1 MVKITQEFVT
11 AVLELS
17 DVGQSKISER
27 ERDLYGISSP
37 RLKAL
42 INNICSKEGTNY
54 LELGVYKGSTI
65 ISAAYGNLTAK
76 LVGVENYSYDP
87 REPKQTAPEGTIW
100 ENMKSQLHSNL
111 QRYEDPGV
119 PLNTDNITIIE
130 SNFQDVDWK
139 NHPKFDVCFFDIAP
153 ADKNTYQAFFE
164 KTLSALS
171 SEAVIIFSGYSNV
184 KNAKELDE
192 VIADNA
198 YRFDVQWSKQRISGG
213 LSDHTHYQ
221 SGILILGIKKKI
233 VKAEKAT
240 AQ

>member
-27 ERDLYGISSP
+27 ERELYGISSP

-54 LELGVYKGSTI
+54 LELGVFKGSTI
-65 ISAAYGNLTAK
+65 ISAAYGNLSTK
-76 LVGVENYSYDP
+76 LVGVENYKYDQN
-87 REPKQTAPEGTIW
+87 EPKRTAPEGTIW
-100 ENMKSQLHSNL
+100 ENMKTQLNSNIK
-111 QRYEDPGV
+111 RYEELGV
-119 PLNTDNITIIE
+119 PVNTNNITIIE
-130 SNFQDVDWK
+130 SDFQDVDWK
-139 NHPKFDVCFFDIAP
+139 SYPKFDVCFFDVVP
-153 ADKNTYQAFFE
+153 ADKETYKVFFE

-171 SEAVIIFSGYSNV
+171 SEAVIIFSNYSNV

-192 VIADNA
+192 IIADNNHK
-198 YRFDVQWSKQRISGG
+198 FDVQWKKQRVSGG

-221 SGILILGIKKKI
+221 SGVLIIGIKKKI
-233 VKAEKAT
+233 VKAEKVSI
-240 AQ
+240 

>member
-27 ERDLYGISSP
+27 ERELYGISSP

-54 LELGVYKGSTI
+54 LELGVFKGSTI
-65 ISAAYGNLTAK
+65 ISAAYGNLSTK
-76 LVGVENYSYDP
+76 LVGVENYKYDQN
-87 REPKQTAPEGTIW
+87 EPKRTAPEGTIW
-100 ENMKSQLHSNL
+100 ENMKTQLNSNIK
-111 QRYEDPGV
+111 RYEELGV
-119 PLNTDNITIIE
+119 PVNTNNITIIE
-130 SNFQDVDWK
+130 SDFQDVDWK
-139 NHPKFDVCFFDIAP
+139 SYPKFDVCFFDVVP
-153 ADKNTYQAFFE
+153 ADKETYKAFFE

-171 SEAVIIFSGYSNV
+171 SEAVIIFSNYSNV

-192 VIADNA
+192 IIADNNHK
-198 YRFDVQWSKQRISGG
+198 FDVQWKKQRVSGG

-221 SGILILGIKKKI
+221 SGVLIIGIKKKI
-233 VKAEKAT
+233 VKAEKVSI
-240 AQ
+240 

>member
-27 ERDLYGISSP
+27 ERELYGISSP

-54 LELGVYKGSTI
+54 LELGVFKGSTI
-65 ISAAYGNLTAK
+65 ISAAYGNLSTK
-76 LVGVENYSYDP
+76 LVGVENYKYDQN
-87 REPKQTAPEGTIW
+87 EPKRTAPEGTIW
-100 ENMKSQLHSNL
+100 ENMKTQLNSNIK
-111 QRYEDPGV
+111 RYEELGV
-119 PLNTDNITIIE
+119 PVNTNNITIIE
-130 SNFQDVDWK
+130 SDFQDVDWK
-139 NHPKFDVCFFDIAP
+139 SYPKFDVCFFDVVP
-153 ADKNTYQAFFE
+153 ADKEMYKAFFE

-171 SEAVIIFSGYSNV
+171 SEAVIIFSNYSNV

-192 VIADNA
+192 IIADNNNK
-198 YRFDVQWSKQRISGG
+198 FDVQWKKQRVSGG

-221 SGILILGIKKKI
+221 SGVLIIGIKKKI
-233 VKAEKAT
+233 VKAEKVSI
-240 AQ
+240 

>member
-27 ERDLYGISSP
+27 ERELYGISSP

-54 LELGVYKGSTI
+54 LELGVFKGSTI
-65 ISAAYGNLTAK
+65 ISAAYGNLSTK
-76 LVGVENYSYDP
+76 LVGVENYKYDQN
-87 REPKQTAPEGTIW
+87 EPKRTAPEGTIW
-100 ENMKSQLHSNL
+100 ENMKTQLNSNIK
-111 QRYEDPGV
+111 RYEELGV
-119 PLNTDNITIIE
+119 PVNTNNITIIE
-130 SNFQDVDWK
+130 SDFQDVDWK
-139 NHPKFDVCFFDIAP
+139 SYPKFDVCFFDVVP
-153 ADKNTYQAFFE
+153 ADKETYKAFFE

-171 SEAVIIFSGYSNV
+171 SEAVIIFSNYSNV

-192 VIADNA
+192 IIADNNNK
-198 YRFDVQWSKQRISGG
+198 FDVQWKKQRVSGG

-221 SGILILGIKKKI
+221 SGVLIIGIKKKI
-233 VKAEKAT
+233 VKAEKVSI
-240 AQ
+240 

>member
-27 ERDLYGISSP
+27 ERELYGISSP

-54 LELGVYKGSTI
+54 LELGVFKGSTI
-65 ISAAYGNLTAK
+65 ISAAYGNLSTK
-76 LVGVENYSYDP
+76 LVGVENYKYDQN
-87 REPKQTAPEGTIW
+87 EPKRIAPEGTIW
-100 ENMKSQLHSNL
+100 ENMKTQLNSNIK
-111 QRYEDPGV
+111 RYEELGV
-119 PLNTDNITIIE
+119 PVNTNNITIIE
-130 SNFQDVDWK
+130 SDFQDVDWK
-139 NHPKFDVCFFDIAP
+139 SYPKFDVCFFDVVP
-153 ADKNTYQAFFE
+153 ADKETYKAFFE

-171 SEAVIIFSGYSNV
+171 SEAVIIFSNYSNV

-192 VIADNA
+192 IIADNSHK
-198 YRFDVQWSKQRISGG
+198 FDVIWKKQRVSGG

-221 SGILILGIKKKI
+221 SGVLIIGIKKKI
-233 VKAEKAT
+233 VKAEKVSI
-240 AQ
+240 

>member
-27 ERDLYGISSP
+27 EVELYGITSP

-42 INNICSKEGTNY
+42 INNICSKEDTNY

-76 LVGVENYSYDP
+76 LVGVENYSYDE
-87 REPKQTAPEGTIW
+87 REPKRIAPEGTIW
-100 ENMKSQLHSNL
+100 ENMKSQLLANIE
-111 QRYEDPGV
+111 RYKDPGV
-119 PLNTDNITIIE
+119 PVNTDNINIIQ

-139 NHPKFDVCFFDIAP
+139 GQPKFDVCFFDIVP
-153 ADKNTYQAFFE
+153 ANRETYQAFFDT
-164 KTLSALS
+164 TLQALS
-171 SEAVIIFSGYSNV
+171 SQAVIIFSNYSNV

-192 VIADNA
+192 VIADNEHK
-198 YRFDVQWSKQRISGG
+198 FEVQWKKQKVSGG
-213 LSDHTHYQ
+213 LSDHTHYH
-221 SGILILGIKKKI
+221 SGVLIIGIKKKI
-233 VKAEKAT
+233 AKAEKVNT
-240 AQ
+240 